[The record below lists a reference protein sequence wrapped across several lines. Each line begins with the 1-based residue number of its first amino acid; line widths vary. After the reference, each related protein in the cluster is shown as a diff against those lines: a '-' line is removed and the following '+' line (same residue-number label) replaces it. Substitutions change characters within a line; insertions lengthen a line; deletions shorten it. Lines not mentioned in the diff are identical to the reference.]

1 MSRVLSFGL
10 RALTQLVLIAVMLST
25 VCLLR
30 AAILFTI
37 VATLAAVL
45 PLIVR
50 ISRIQIENAQAR
62 AYFS

>member
-1 MSRVLSFGL
+1 MSRALSFGL
-10 RALTQLVLIAVMLST
+10 RALTQLMLIAVMLST

-50 ISRIQIENAQAR
+50 ISRIQAAAPERGA
-62 AYFS
+62 FV